1 VEPSFAPSIV
11 PTAAPTAPTVE
22 PTRAPTAPTAR
33 PTKNP
38 TAKPSKVPT
47 IEPTPR
53 PTPLPGQ
60 PTLAPTVVPTSAA
73 PTIATT
79 GAPSAQTAPV
89 LCFNNT
95 LTMGGVATPT
105 LDESGRKSVVT
116 ATAESMDLDDNSVTY
131 VSDTSTAENR
141 RLMSSTDA
149 RLRGVS
155 LFTTTYRVSS
165 VTQVSVLLT
174 SSTPAEA
181 AELYAALTT
190 KLVDAVTSGAFT
202 ESLHAAAILYNATD
216 VQSAVATNVTS
227 SAPIVQASIQVTP
240 DNSDNDLNG
249 GEIAGIVIGCFV
261 FAALVMAGLYYCMFV
276 RSKAT
281 YEGTQVFAPNADVEI
296 TL

>member
-1 VEPSFAPSIV
+1 
-11 PTAAPTAPTVE
+11 
-22 PTRAPTAPTAR
+22 
-33 PTKNP
+33 
-38 TAKPSKVPT
+38 
-47 IEPTPR
+47 
-53 PTPLPGQ
+53 
-60 PTLAPTVVPTSAA
+60 
-73 PTIATT
+73 
-79 GAPSAQTAPV
+79 
-89 LCFNNT
+89 
-95 LTMGGVATPT
+95 MG
-105 LDESGRKSVVT
+105 
-116 ATAESMDLDDNSVTY
+116 LDDNSVTY

-141 RLMSSTDA
+141 RLTSSNDA

-174 SSTPAEA
+174 TSTPEAA

-190 KLVDAVTSGAFT
+190 MLVDAVTTGAFT

-216 VQSAVATNVTS
+216 VQSAVANNVTS

-240 DNSDNDLNG
+240 DDNNDLNG

-261 FAALVMAGLYYCMFV
+261 FVALVMAGLYYWVFV